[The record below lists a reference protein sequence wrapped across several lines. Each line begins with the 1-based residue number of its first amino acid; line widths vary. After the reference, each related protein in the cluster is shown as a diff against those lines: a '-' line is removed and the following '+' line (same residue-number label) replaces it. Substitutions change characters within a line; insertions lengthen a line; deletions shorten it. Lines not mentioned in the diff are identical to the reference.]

1 MIKSPTKNIILIGMM
16 GSGKSTTAKKI
27 SELTYLTH
35 LDTDELISASHQK
48 SIQNIFDAFG
58 EKQFRELEHKVAK
71 NLPKENH
78 VISTGGG
85 MPCYHNNID
94 ILHKN
99 GITIYLSLP
108 VELLFSR
115 LKNKKNR
122 PLFKNQLDQF
132 KSFLNARIAYYE
144 KAHVTIDV
152 SDKNVDQVAL
162 EILELVNY

>member
-1 MIKSPTKNIILIGMM
+1 MIKSPTQNIILIGMM
-16 GSGKSTTAKKI
+16 GSGKSTTGKKI
-27 SELTYLTH
+27 AEKTHLTY
-35 LDTDELISASHQK
+35 LDTDELISASHKKTVQD
-48 SIQNIFDAFG
+48 IFDFYG
-58 EKQFRELEHKVAK
+58 EKQFRVMEHEVAK

-85 MPCYHNNID
+85 MPCYHENMD
-94 ILHKN
+94 VLKQN
-99 GITIYLSLP
+99 GITFYLSSP

-132 KSFLNARIAYYE
+132 ESFLNERIAYYE

-152 SDKNVDQVAL
+152 SDKNVNQVAL
-162 EILELVNY
+162 EILNFINS

>member
-35 LDTDELISASHQK
+35 LDTDDLISASYQK
-48 SIQNIFDAFG
+48 SIQDIFYAFG
-58 EKQFRELEHKVAK
+58 EKKFREMEHEVAN
-71 NLPKENH
+71 NLPHENH

-85 MPCYHNNID
+85 MPCYHENMDVLN
-94 ILHKN
+94 KN
-99 GITIYLSLP
+99 GITFYLSSS

-132 KSFLNARIAYYE
+132 ESFLNDRIAYYE

-152 SDKNVDQVAL
+152 TNKNVNQVAL
-162 EILELVNY
+162 EILNFINF

>member
-35 LDTDELISASHQK
+35 LDTDELISASYQK

-58 EKQFRELEHKVAK
+58 EKKFREMEHEVAK

-85 MPCYHNNID
+85 MPCYHENMDVLNQ
-94 ILHKN
+94 N
-99 GITIYLSLP
+99 GITFYLSSP

-115 LKNKKNR
+115 LKNKQNR

-132 KSFLNARIAYYE
+132 ESFLNERIAYYE

-152 SDKNVDQVAL
+152 SDKNVNQVAL
-162 EILELVNY
+162 EILNFINF

>member
-1 MIKSPTKNIILIGMM
+1 MIKSTTKNIILIGMM

-27 SELTYLTH
+27 SEQTYLTH
-35 LDTDELISASHQK
+35 LDTDEWISASHQK
-48 SIQNIFDAFG
+48 SIQNIFDDFG
-58 EKQFRELEHKVAK
+58 EKKFREMEHEVVK

-85 MPCYHNNID
+85 MPCYHENMDVLNQ
-94 ILHKN
+94 N
-99 GITIYLSLP
+99 GITVYLSSP

-132 KSFLNARIAYYE
+132 ESFLNERIAYYE

-152 SDKNVDQVAL
+152 SDKNVNQVAL
-162 EILELVNY
+162 EILNFINS

>member
-1 MIKSPTKNIILIGMM
+1 MIKSSTKNIILIGMM

-27 SELTYLTH
+27 AEQTFLTH

-48 SIQNIFDAFG
+48 SIQDIFDAFG
-58 EKQFRELEHKVAK
+58 EKQFRDMENKVAK

-85 MPCYHNNID
+85 MPCYHENMDVLN
-94 ILHKN
+94 KN
-99 GITIYLSLP
+99 GITFYLSSP
-108 VELLFSR
+108 VDLLFSR

-122 PLFKNQLDQF
+122 PLFKNQLDQLEL
-132 KSFLNARIAYYE
+132 FLNERLVYYE
-144 KAHVTIDV
+144 KAHVTIDI

-162 EILELVNY
+162 EILDFVNL

>member
-1 MIKSPTKNIILIGMM
+1 MIKSPTQNIILIGMM
-16 GSGKSTTAKKI
+16 GSGKSTTGKKI
-27 SELTYLTH
+27 AEKTHLTY
-35 LDTDELISASHQK
+35 LDTDELISASHKK
-48 SIQNIFDAFG
+48 SVQDIFDFYG
-58 EKQFRELEHKVAK
+58 EKQFRVMEHEVAK

-94 ILHKN
+94 ILYKN

-144 KAHVTIDV
+144 RAHMTIDV